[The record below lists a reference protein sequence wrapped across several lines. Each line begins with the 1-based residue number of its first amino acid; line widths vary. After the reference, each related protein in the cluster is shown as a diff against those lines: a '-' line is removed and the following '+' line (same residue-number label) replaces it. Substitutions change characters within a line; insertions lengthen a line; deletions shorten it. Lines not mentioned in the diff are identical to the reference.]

1 MWDLETSY
9 ACRVAAHLALR
20 ISRPALHAPGD
31 VCMGLPFSFR
41 PCPEGATPEGSVPHP
56 VVVGVDPVEHSLLP
70 RDLLPPAAVVT
81 LVLFLGLLEI
91 LLEPFPGV
99 AGVELPTVEVVVGG
113 PVVVDLPLTPNARAV
128 DLAPIAVD
136 PGDELLGGGE
146 PSVTLLLTLGAV
158 DPHHPAGRRKWQIG
172 GDESDVS
179 EGHGGSEDSTLPG
192 QGPGGL

>member
-56 VVVGVDPVEHSLLP
+56 VVVGVDPVEHTLLMG
-70 RDLLPPAAVVT
+70 DLPAP
-81 LVLFLGLLEI
+81 LL
-91 LLEPFPGV
+91 
-99 AGVELPTVEVVVGG
+99 ACVEVVVGVA
-113 PVVVDLPLTPNARAV
+113 VVVDLPLTPNARAV